1 MSVNGGAPGK
11 PRVLLVG
18 GTGTIGRAVAE
29 CLADAYDVVIAAR
42 SGGDVQVDA
51 SSPDS
56 VSRMFATLGQVDAL
70 VSTFGRAVPGGLA
83 DVSESDI
90 MATFTGKVL
99 AQVNLARLG
108 LAHVR
113 DGGSITLTG
122 GVLSKEPVPG
132 FAAVGIANGA
142 IAGFCLAASAD
153 LGNRVRINC
162 VSPVFVLESGPDRE
176 RLALSDS
183 LVQTAAGTALAYRAA
198 IESDRTGCDFD
209 PRVVE
214 RDQDLTREAFR

>member
-1 MSVNGGAPGK
+1 
-11 PRVLLVG
+11 
-18 GTGTIGRAVAE
+18 
-29 CLADAYDVVIAAR
+29 
-42 SGGDVQVDA
+42 
-51 SSPDS
+51 
-56 VSRMFATLGQVDAL
+56 
-70 VSTFGRAVPGGLA
+70 
-83 DVSESDI
+83 

-99 AQVNLARLG
+99 AQVNLARIG

-142 IAGFCLAASAD
+142 IAGLCLAASAD
-153 LGNRVRINC
+153 LGDRIRINC
-162 VSPVFVLESGPDRE
+162 VSPVFVLESGLDRE
-176 RLALSDS
+176 RLGLSDS

-198 IESDRTGCDFD
+198 IESHRTGCDFD

-214 RDQDLTREAFR
+214 RDQNLAREAFR